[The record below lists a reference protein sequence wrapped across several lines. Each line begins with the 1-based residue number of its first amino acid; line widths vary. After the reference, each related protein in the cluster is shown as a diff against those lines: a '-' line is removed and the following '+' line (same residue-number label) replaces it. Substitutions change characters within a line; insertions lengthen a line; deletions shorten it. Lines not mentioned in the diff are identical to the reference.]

1 MRRSMLIPLLVI
13 SLGAPLLMSAC
24 NSQGKGEEG
33 VGDVVEQINL
43 NEKTSGQTFK
53 LDKDGV
59 VSIDIKASSGT
70 PYAWKVTNSSPAV
83 LTQSGKAKVSSADM
97 PGAEATT
104 TYKFRAK
111 KLGTSELTFA
121 LTSITDPTDVAESL
135 TTTIKV
141 KNI

>member
-59 VSIDIKASSGT
+59 VSVDVKASSGT
-70 PYAWKVTNSSPAV
+70 PYAWKVTNSSPPYSPSRVKPRSAPPICPAQKR
-83 LTQSGKAKVSSADM
+83 LRPTSSG
-97 PGAEATT
+97 
-104 TYKFRAK
+104 R
-111 KLGTSELTFA
+111 
-121 LTSITDPTDVAESL
+121 
-135 TTTIKV
+135 
-141 KNI
+141 KNWGLAN